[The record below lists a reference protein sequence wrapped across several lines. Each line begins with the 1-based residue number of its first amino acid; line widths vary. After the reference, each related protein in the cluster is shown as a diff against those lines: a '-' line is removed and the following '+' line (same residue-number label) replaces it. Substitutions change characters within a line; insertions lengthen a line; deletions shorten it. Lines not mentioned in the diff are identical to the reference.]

1 MSFPPWAVLCSAL
14 PPLLSWCG
22 HQLLPNLP
30 SWGAAPAP
38 PPRCYLGLNKGFLRT
53 PAVPLCWG
61 WRVMAPCPAPVP
73 HILPHG
79 FCLALCPGRE
89 QGLECLIRAPHLSW
103 CHGTGSKQPGG
114 GLSVLHTWGGGVW
127 CVPDSLL
134 PAPWQQLC
142 LCSLHV
148 PILWMLPPILRSQPG
163 SGPRTGTRVTPGVL
177 QEQPVI
183 AAGPRLAPGLGGQLR
198 TSGAPWGEGM
208 GRAPRRC
215 GPPGCACFPRAPG
228 RGSRLSGVR
237 CRAGS
242 SAPAPPRGAHR
253 GSLGAAAG
261 LVLDP
266 G

>member
-1 MSFPPWAVLCSAL
+1 MIPPSVRTGAGPYPPGQGLGVSFPPWAVLCSAL

-114 GLSVLHTWGGGVW
+114 GLSVLHTWGGVCGV
-127 CVPDSLL
+127 SLT
-134 PAPWQQLC
+134 PCCQPHGSSCASVHSMSPSYG
-142 LCSLHV
+142 CSL
-148 PILWMLPPILRSQPG
+148 PSCDPSPG
-163 SGPRTGTRVTPGVL
+163 
-177 QEQPVI
+177 Q
-183 AAGPRLAPGLGGQLR
+183 
-198 TSGAPWGEGM
+198 
-208 GRAPRRC
+208 GRALGPAS
-215 GPPGCACFPRAPG
+215 PPGCCKSNR
-228 RGSRLSGVR
+228 
-237 CRAGS
+237 
-242 SAPAPPRGAHR
+242 
-253 GSLGAAAG
+253 
-261 LVLDP
+261 
-266 G
+266 